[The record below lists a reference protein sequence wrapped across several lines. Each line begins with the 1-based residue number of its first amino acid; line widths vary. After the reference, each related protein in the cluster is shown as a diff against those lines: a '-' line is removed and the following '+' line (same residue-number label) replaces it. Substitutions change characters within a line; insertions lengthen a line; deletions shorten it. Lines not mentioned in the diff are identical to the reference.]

1 MDGTTGMLCSP
12 QSSGEPVWALPAVGV
27 LLATHPAEE
36 PGLIACFAV
45 LLVAAGFL
53 LFRHRD
59 AVGDATNYSIRGMP
73 VTART
78 PGCIV
83 GFFAVVL
90 MLIGAFLLVL
100 FALGLVMD

>member
-1 MDGTTGMLCSP
+1 MTRTPEAPCP
-12 QSSGEPVWALPAVGV
+12 AEPNGEPVWALPAGPGP
-27 LLATHPAEE
+27 LAAHPAEE